1 MTDIVERLRSTGGKG
16 QSGPLKAEAADEIER
31 LREHKRL
38 QSIDIMALGQLV
50 YDASDPPVEWKARAE
65 ALRSELEAERSHV
78 TRLQG
83 ALAFWMPGVSE
94 EIETEL
100 NGRAGDDACLLA
112 GFDGDVPEVS
122 WGDAIRSELEA
133 LKREAVEVLKPFA
146 LDDRVAKLEKA
157 LKEQELRA
165 QYWEKEANRA
175 PGQMLHMTVGKDERG
190 QQCFTHMSCEEW
202 VSAALA
208 ATKEPKP

>member
-1 MTDIVERLRSTGGKG
+1 MVERFTGIVE
-16 QSGPLKAEAADEIER
+16 
-31 LREHKRL
+31 
-38 QSIDIMALGQLV
+38 
-50 YDASDPPVEWKARAE
+50 
-65 ALRSELEAERSHV
+65 
-78 TRLQG
+78 
-83 ALAFWMPGVSE
+83 
-94 EIETEL
+94 
-100 NGRAGDDACLLA
+100 
-112 GFDGDVPEVS
+112 
-122 WGDAIRSELEA
+122 DAIVSIKKLSEQNIA
-133 LKREAVEVLKPFA
+133 LTA
-146 LDDRVAKLEKA
+146 RVAKLENA